1 MTPIILATLNARYFH
16 TSLGLRYLLA
26 NMGELEGDTAIREFI
41 IDARP
46 IDVAEKLLLAQPRI
60 IGLSVYIWNIEQT
73 TQLVAL
79 LKQVSPETII
89 VLGGPEVSFEHDQ
102 QPIVAMAD
110 YVICGAADLEFA
122 ELCRELLAGRPP
134 PRKIINAIP
143 FRLSELK
150 LPYYLYSDE
159 DIKNRL
165 IYVEASRGCPFK
177 CEFCLSALDKSAKP
191 FDQTQFLNE
200 MQLLYERGA
209 RHFKFIDRTFNL
221 KIKDS
226 IRIMAFFLARM
237 RDDLFLH
244 FELIPDHLPE
254 ALREM
259 IQRFPEGS
267 LQFEVGI
274 QSFNPEVQ
282 ALISRRQDNRKSAE
296 NLSWIRN
303 NSHAHIHA
311 DLIIGLPGEDIN
323 SFAAG
328 FNRLAT
334 LNPHEI
340 QVGILKRLR
349 GTPLV
354 RHTEEYEMRYNP
366 NPPYNILSTSRID
379 FLTMQR
385 LNRFARY
392 WEMIS
397 NSGRFRKAL
406 VLVLADNAFEG
417 FIRLSD
423 WLFKETGQTH
433 RLALKRL
440 FELLHRYLTEEA
452 GVSNEEATAV
462 LRQDHQ
468 ASGQSSV
475 PAFLIE
481 QPSQQQKKLSK
492 RSLERRQAR
501 HRESGRKEPCA

>member
-16 TSLGLRYLLA
+16 SSLGLRYLMA
-26 NMGELEGDTAIREFI
+26 NMAELQAGTEIREFI

-46 IDVAEKLLLAQPRI
+46 IDVAEKLLSGQPRI
-60 IGLSVYIWNIEQT
+60 IGLSLYIWNVEQT

-79 LKQVSPETII
+79 LKEVSPQTTI
-89 VLGGPEVSFEHDQ
+89 VLGGPEVSFEHER
-102 QPIVAMAD
+102 QPIVELAD

-122 ELCRELLAGRPP
+122 ELCRELLADRVPP
-134 PRKIINAIP
+134 QKIIHAIP
-143 FRLSELK
+143 FKLSQLK
-150 LPYYLYSDE
+150 MPYYLYNDE

-177 CEFCLSALDKSAKP
+177 CEFCLSALDKTARP
-191 FDQTQFLNE
+191 FDQTLFLVE
-200 MQLLYERGA
+200 MQALYDRGA

-226 IRIMAFFLARM
+226 IRIMEFFLERM
-237 RDDLFLH
+237 SDDLFLH
-244 FELIPDHLPE
+244 FELIPDHLPG

-259 IQRFPEGS
+259 IQCFPEGT

-282 ALISRRQDNRKSAE
+282 ALISRKQDNQKSAE

-303 NSHAHIHA
+303 HSHAHIHA
-311 DLIIGLPGEDIN
+311 DLIIGLPGEDVA
-323 SFAAG
+323 SFARG
-328 FNRLAT
+328 FNRLAA

-354 RHTEEYEMRYNP
+354 RHTTEYDMRYNP
-366 NPPYNILSTSRID
+366 NPPYNILSTDRID
-379 FLTMQR
+379 FPAMQR

-397 NSGRFRKAL
+397 NSGRFRKAMAL
-406 VLVLADNAFEG
+406 VLTDNPFEG
-417 FIRLSD
+417 FIKLSD
-423 WLFKETGQTH
+423 WLFAETGQTH

-440 FELLHRYLTEEA
+440 FELLHRYLTDEVGINSEVA
-452 GVSNEEATAV
+452 IDV

-468 ASGQSSV
+468 ASGLSSV

-481 QPSQQQKKLSK
+481 QQSQQQKKSTK
-492 RSLERRQAR
+492 RSLESRQAQ
-501 HRESGRKEPCA
+501 HRRIN

>member
-1 MTPIILATLNARYFH
+1 
-16 TSLGLRYLLA
+16 
-26 NMGELEGDTAIREFI
+26 
-41 IDARP
+41 
-46 IDVAEKLLLAQPRI
+46 
-60 IGLSVYIWNIEQT
+60 
-73 TQLVAL
+73 VAL

-134 PRKIINAIP
+134 PHKIINAIP

-191 FDQTQFLNE
+191 FDQAQFLNE

-237 RDDLFLH
+237 SDDLFLH

>member
-16 TSLGLRYLLA
+16 SSLGLRYLLA
-26 NMGELEGDTAIREFI
+26 NMGELEADTAIREFI

-46 IDVAEKLLLAQPRI
+46 IDVAEKLLLEKPRI

-102 QPIVAMAD
+102 QPIVKLAD

-122 ELCRELLAGRPP
+122 ELCRELLADSPP

-143 FRLSELK
+143 FKLAELK
-150 LPYYLYSDE
+150 MPYYLYTDE

-177 CEFCLSALDKSAKP
+177 CEFCLSALDKTAKP
-191 FDQTQFLNE
+191 FDQTQFLE
-200 MQLLYERGA
+200 QMQVLYERGA

-226 IRIMAFFLARM
+226 IRIMEFFLERM
-237 RDDLFLH
+237 NDDLFLH

-282 ALISRRQDNRKSAE
+282 ALISRKQDNEKSAE

-311 DLIIGLPGEDIN
+311 DLIIGLPSEDIN
-323 SFAAG
+323 SFAQG
-328 FNRLAT
+328 FNQLAA

-354 RHTEEYEMRYNP
+354 RHTGKYDMRYNP

-397 NSGRFRKAL
+397 NSGRFKKAM

-417 FIRLSD
+417 FIKLSD
-423 WLFKETGQTH
+423 WLFTETGQTH

-440 FELLHRYLTEEA
+440 FELLHRYLTEA
-452 GVSNEEATAV
+452 ANVGNEEATEV

-468 ASGQSSV
+468 ASGLSSV

-481 QPSQQQKKLSK
+481 QQSQQQKKSSK
-492 RSLERRQAR
+492 RSLESRQAR
-501 HRESGRKEPCA
+501 HRESTNTRNN

>member
-26 NMGELEGDTAIREFI
+26 NMGELESDTAIREFI

-89 VLGGPEVSFEHDQ
+89 VLGGPEVSFEHDK

-110 YVICGAADLEFA
+110 YVICGAADLEFSA
-122 ELCRELLAGRPP
+122 LCRELLAGRPP

-143 FRLSELK
+143 FKLSELK

-191 FDQTQFLNE
+191 FDQTAFLNE

-237 RDDLFLH
+237 SDDLFLH

-259 IQRFPEGS
+259 VQRFPEGS

-282 ALISRRQDNRKSAE
+282 ALISRRQDNEKSAK

-379 FLTMQR
+379 FFTMQR

-406 VLVLADNAFEG
+406 VLVLADNAFDG

-452 GVSNEEATAV
+452 DVSNKETTAV

-468 ASGQSSV
+468 ASGLSSV

-481 QPSQQQKKLSK
+481 QPSQQQKRSAK

-501 HRESGRKEPCA
+501 HRASGEKESCA

>member
-1 MTPIILATLNARYFH
+1 MTSIILATLNARYFH
-16 TSLGLRYLLA
+16 SSLGLRYLLA
-26 NMGELEGDTAIREFI
+26 NMGELQPDTAIREFI

-46 IDVAEKLLLAQPRI
+46 IDVAEKLLQERPRI

-89 VLGGPEVSFEHDQ
+89 VLGGPEVSFEHEQ
-102 QPIVAMAD
+102 QTVVELAD
-110 YVICGAADLEFA
+110 YVICGTADLEFA
-122 ELCRELLAGRPP
+122 ELCRELLADRPP
-134 PRKIINAIP
+134 LRKVINAIP
-143 FRLSELK
+143 FKLSELT
-150 LPYYLYSDE
+150 LPYRLYNDE
-159 DIKNRL
+159 DIANRL

-177 CEFCLSALDKSAKP
+177 CEFCLSALDKSARA
-191 FDQTQFLNE
+191 FDQQLFLDE
-200 MQLLYERGA
+200 MKILYDRGA

-226 IRIMAFFLARM
+226 IRIMEFFLERM
-237 RDDLFLH
+237 SDDLFLH

-254 ALREM
+254 ALKEM
-259 IQRFPEGS
+259 MQRFPEGA
-267 LQFEVGI
+267 LQFEIGI

-282 ALISRRQDNRKSAE
+282 ALISRKQDNEKSAE
-296 NLSWIRN
+296 NLGWIRN
-303 NSHAHIHA
+303 HSNAHIHA
-311 DLIIGLPGEDIN
+311 DLIIGLPGEDVA
-323 SFAAG
+323 SFAQG
-328 FNRLAT
+328 FNRLVA

-354 RHTEEYEMRYNP
+354 RHTAEYQMRYNP

-397 NSGRFRKAL
+397 NSGRFKKTM
-406 VLVLADNAFEG
+406 VLVLADNPFEG
-417 FIRLSD
+417 FIQLSD
-423 WLFKETGQTH
+423 WLFAETGQTH

-440 FELLHRYLTEEA
+440 FELLHRYLTQTA
-452 GVSNEEATAV
+452 GISNEEATGM
-462 LRQDHQ
+462 LRRDHQ
-468 ASGQSSV
+468 ASGLSSV

-481 QPSQQQKKLSK
+481 QQSQQQRKSTK
-492 RSLERRQAR
+492 RSLESRQAR
-501 HRESGRKEPCA
+501 HREAS

>member
-1 MTPIILATLNARYFH
+1 
-16 TSLGLRYLLA
+16 
-26 NMGELEGDTAIREFI
+26 MGELEVDTAIREFI

-46 IDVAEKLLLAQPRI
+46 IDVAEKLLFEKPRI

-89 VLGGPEVSFEHDQ
+89 VLGGPEVSFEHDR
-102 QPIVAMAD
+102 QPIVELAD

-122 ELCRELLAGRPP
+122 ELCRELLADSPP

-143 FRLSELK
+143 FKLAELK
-150 LPYYLYSDE
+150 MPYYLYTDE

-177 CEFCLSALDKSAKP
+177 CEFCLSALDKTAKP
-191 FDQTQFLNE
+191 FDQSQFLE
-200 MQLLYERGA
+200 QMQVLYERGA

-226 IRIMAFFLARM
+226 IRIMEFFLERM
-237 RDDLFLH
+237 NDDLFLH

-282 ALISRRQDNRKSAE
+282 ALISRKQDNEKSAE

-311 DLIIGLPGEDIN
+311 DLIIGLPSEDIN
-323 SFAAG
+323 SFAQG
-328 FNRLAT
+328 FNQLAA

-354 RHTEEYEMRYNP
+354 RHTAEYDMRYNP
-366 NPPYNILSTSRID
+366 NPPYNILSSNRID

-397 NSGRFRKAL
+397 NSGRFKKAM

-417 FIRLSD
+417 FIKLSD
-423 WLFKETGQTH
+423 WLFSETGQTH

-452 GVSNEEATAV
+452 EVSNEEATEV

-468 ASGQSSV
+468 ASGLSSV

-481 QPSQQQKKLSK
+481 QQSQQQKKSSK
-492 RSLERRQAR
+492 RSLESRQER
-501 HRESGRKEPCA
+501 HRATN